1 MELGVNLGYVG
12 LAAHGADPVAA
23 LETMTQAAVLA
34 DRLGYSVAWVAEAY
48 GSDAPTIMSWIG
60 ARTSSIDVGSAVMQ
74 IPARSPAMTAMT
86 AATLDALTGGRARIG
101 LGVSGPQVSEG
112 WHGVRFAQPLGRT
125 REYVE
130 IVERALRRER
140 LSYAGRHFTLP
151 LPDGPGKAIKLTLR
165 PVREHIP
172 LYLAAVGP
180 KNLELTGEIA
190 DGWLAIFFAPEHAEG
205 QIEALRRG
213 RRAAGRGTVEDPL
226 DGFDIVPS
234 VPVVVTDDV
243 SAGLRRIAPYAA
255 LYIGGMGSREQN
267 FYNRLACDM
276 GFAEEAATIQDLYLA
291 GRHRDAADA
300 VPDEFLDATSLVGP
314 VARLAERVRRYE
326 EVGVTTLTV
335 APYSR
340 TLEEG
345 AALLTTMAQII
356 LGGRG

>member
-1 MELGVNLGYVG
+1 MELGLNLGYVG
-12 LAAHGADPVAA
+12 LGAAGNDPVAA

-34 DRLGYSVAWVAEAY
+34 DHLGYSVAWVAEAY
-48 GSDAPTIMSWIG
+48 GSDAPTIMAWIG
-60 ARTSSIDVGSAVMQ
+60 ARTSAIDVGSAIMQ

-86 AATLDALTGGRARIG
+86 AATLDALTGGRARLG

-112 WHGVRFAQPLGRT
+112 WHGVRFDQPLART

-130 IVERALRRER
+130 IVESALRRDR
-140 LSYAGRHFTLP
+140 LTYSGRHFTLP
-151 LPDGPGKAIKLTLR
+151 LPDGPGKAIKLTIR

-180 KNLELTGEIA
+180 KNLELAGEIA
-190 DGWLAIFFAPEHAEG
+190 DGWLAMFFAPEHSAD
-205 QIEALRRG
+205 QLDALRRG
-213 RRAAGRGTVEDPL
+213 RRAAGRGGVDESL
-226 DGFDIVPS
+226 DGFDIVPT

-243 SAGLRRIAPYAA
+243 AEGLRRIAPYAA

-267 FYNRLACDM
+267 FYNRLACGM

-300 VPDEFLDATSLVGP
+300 VPEEFLDATALVGP
-314 VARLAERVRRYE
+314 RARLRERVRRYE
-326 EVGVTTLTV
+326 DVGVTTLTV

-345 AALLTTMAQII
+345 AALLQTMAEVV
-356 LGGRG
+356 LGERR

>member
-1 MELGVNLGYVG
+1 M
-12 LAAHGADPVAA
+12 
-23 LETMTQAAVLA
+23 
-34 DRLGYSVAWVAEAY
+34 
-48 GSDAPTIMSWIG
+48 
-60 ARTSSIDVGSAVMQ
+60 
-74 IPARSPAMTAMT
+74 
-86 AATLDALTGGRARIG
+86 
-101 LGVSGPQVSEG
+101 
-112 WHGVRFAQPLGRT
+112 
-125 REYVE
+125 
-130 IVERALRRER
+130 
-140 LSYAGRHFTLP
+140 
-151 LPDGPGKAIKLTLR
+151 
-165 PVREHIP
+165 
-172 LYLAAVGP
+172 
-180 KNLELTGEIA
+180 
-190 DGWLAIFFAPEHAEG
+190 
-205 QIEALRRG
+205 
-213 RRAAGRGTVEDPL
+213 EDPL

-267 FYNRLACDM
+267 FYNRLAGDM